1 MKLTV
6 LPKTFKYTPK
16 ANPKQKHVETT
27 QEHEKGALLHNNSPR
42 GRAYSQ
48 WRANTALYH
57 TIVCCGEWMASKH
70 CSLSRCSSSWRADY
84 SPWRIMTDL
93 CREVRFFT
101 PKTQFS
107 LTPIPN
113 LIGNSTC
120 DDSTT
125 CTSIIHRFYGLST
138 LLTTNFLPHD
148 LIPKSTNNNNNNLS
162 NSVSELHNLR
172 LENVSPTLTLD

>member
-1 MKLTV
+1 LKLTV

-27 QEHEKGALLHNNSPR
+27 QEHEKGALLLNNSPR
-42 GRAYSQ
+42 GRTYLQWRARLHAVASR
-48 WRANTALYH
+48 WRANTALCH
-57 TIVCCGEWMASKH
+57 TIVRRGEWMASKH
-70 CSLSRCSSSWRADY
+70 CSLSRCS

-107 LTPIPN
+107 STPIPN

-125 CTSIIHRFYGLST
+125 CTSIIHKFYGLST
-138 LLTTNFLPHD
+138 PLTTKFLPHD
-148 LIPKSTNNNNNNLS
+148 LIPKFTKQQQL
-162 NSVSELHNLR
+162 LHAKFNFR
-172 LENVSPTLTLD
+172 IT